1 MTRLNALAAR
11 KYTDKQTGEERTSY
25 TRIGVAWPMKNGDGY
40 TVRLE
45 AMPAPQDGEF
55 VILLMPPKDNQDRQ
69 QDNAYHG
76 DDTAIPF

>member
-11 KYTDKQTGEERTSY
+11 KYTDRDGNEKTSY
-25 TRIGVAWPMKNGDGY
+25 TRIGVAWPFRDKEGY

-55 VILLMPPKDNQDRQ
+55 VILLMPPKDNQERP